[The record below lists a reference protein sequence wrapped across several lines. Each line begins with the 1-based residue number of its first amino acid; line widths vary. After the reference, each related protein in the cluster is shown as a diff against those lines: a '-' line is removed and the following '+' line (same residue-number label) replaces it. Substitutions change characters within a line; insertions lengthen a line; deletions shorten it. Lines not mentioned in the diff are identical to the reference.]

1 MDFFSKT
8 VKAIRP
14 QDEDSR
20 EKAKN
25 RLENLT
31 MPHWAMGRLMDLA
44 LDLAGI
50 SGSMK
55 PAVEKR
61 AVIVMAADH
70 GVVASGVSR
79 YPQEVTNQ
87 MVRNFTAGGA
97 VINAMARVARAR
109 VVVVDMGINGCM
121 KDLVDQG
128 LVLDKKMGPGTG
140 DITKGPAMTAN
151 QARRSM
157 EIGMELA
164 LELSQEF
171 DVLATGEMGIGNTT
185 PSSAITAVIT
195 GKSADQ
201 VTGHGTGIDEF
212 QFRHKVSVIEKI
224 VAVNQPNPKDGI
236 DILAK
241 IGGFEIGGLAG
252 LILGAASQR
261 KPVIV
266 DGFIS
271 TAAALI
277 AHCVCPISAE
287 YMISAHR
294 SVERGH
300 KAALEHLGK
309 EPLIDLDLRLG
320 EGTGAA
326 LALPLVEA
334 SVRILTEVATFEE
347 AAVSTANK

>member
-1 MDFFSKT
+1 MDFFSQT
-8 VKAIRP
+8 LEAITP
-14 QDEDSR
+14 QDQDSR
-20 EKAKN
+20 KKAKH
-25 RLENLT
+25 RLDNLT

-55 PAVEKR
+55 PPVEKR
-61 AVIVMAADH
+61 VVVVMAGDH
-70 GVVASGVSR
+70 GVVSSGVSK

-87 MVRNFTAGGA
+87 MVRNFVAGGA
-97 VINAMARVARAR
+97 VINAMARVARAS
-109 VVVVDMGINGCM
+109 VVVVDMGVNACM
-121 KDLVDQG
+121 EDLVEKG
-128 LVLDKKMGPGTG
+128 LILGRKMGQGTG
-140 DITKGPAMTAN
+140 DISHGPAMTADE
-151 QARRSM
+151 ARRCI
-157 EIGMELA
+157 EVGMELA
-164 LELSQEF
+164 LELSQRF
-171 DVLATGEMGIGNTT
+171 DILATGEMGIGNTT
-185 PSSAITAVIT
+185 ASSVITAVIT
-195 GKSADQ
+195 AKDPDQ
-201 VTGHGTGIDEF
+201 VTGRGTGIDEV
-212 QFRHKVSVIEKI
+212 QFRHKVSVIKKI
-224 VAVNQPNPKDGI
+224 MAVNQPNPKDGI

-241 IGGFEIGGLAG
+241 VGGYEIGGLAG
-252 LILGAASQR
+252 LILGAASQK

-300 KAALEHLGK
+300 KAALAYLGK

-326 LALPLVEA
+326 LAFPLVEA
-334 SVRILTEVATFEE
+334 SARILNEVATFGE
-347 AAVSTANK
+347 AAVSEATT